1 LLDRIGPEFFR
12 ATPRGPGVYLM
23 TGARGEVLYV
33 GQSGNLRARLN
44 CYKNGNPDALPR
56 RIVRLIHSV
65 ASVTWE
71 ECASRQLARVR
82 ENELL
87 RLHRPKFNRVNTY
100 PEGYWFIGLVARDE
114 QLTLFRSRERL
125 SYQKY
130 VYGAFKGGAIYGFGA
145 LLRLVWSA
153 IYQPTSPYGLPR
165 QLVSA
170 RPPTR
175 FTVMARSPKSAEAHL
190 IERIHGYLSGQSEE
204 LIEWLTRMVRTE
216 ELSLF
221 HRNFIAANM
230 EMLQR
235 FFENGPRRILRLKR
249 EHGLDAGL
257 VRKDE
262 LDDLLALSVERAEL
276 SVKR

>member
-1 LLDRIGPEFFR
+1 MTSR
-12 ATPRGPGVYLM
+12 TPGPGSAAKAR
-23 TGARGEVLYV
+23 ARGVADAGEDAGVQYAV
-33 GQSGNLRARLN
+33 SRHVVVRRALGR
-44 CYKNGNPDALPR
+44 
-56 RIVRLIHSV
+56 
-65 ASVTWE
+65 
-71 ECASRQLARVR
+71 CAR
-82 ENELL
+82 
-87 RLHRPKFNRVNTY
+87 
-100 PEGYWFIGLVARDE
+100 
-114 QLTLFRSRERL
+114 
-125 SYQKY
+125 
-130 VYGAFKGGAIYGFGA
+130 AFKGGAIYGFGA

-257 VRKDE
+257 VAKDE